1 MGTLPQIPGARKKG
15 VILLSSP
22 EDLKKLDE
30 YLINDTVC
38 IDGPGKQAFDLARI
52 INEKYKV
59 GVKVIS
65 NEKFEGTLPAEIEA
79 ISGQISEIVGEG
91 RAEAVKFKDGKA
103 VGVCLVLFVEDIIK
117 NSQGT
122 PSADRN
128 CASAPLWAE
137 GEDMSDVLVQLGTK
151 GTDAVLNLTRG
162 ALDKTIA
169 SKGRDAAIA
178 FPETNYYFPLVNALL
193 NIEVKTLGD
202 CDLALKEAEGLSKNT
217 TTKSGLVIPAL
228 GGILNKGVATVLA
241 EEVLAALLTLN
252 KEHPKNGIGFIP
264 DKILRSLGLQLV
276 DGRIAGI
283 AVILGPAKDE
293 DAAAD
298 MIRDFQ
304 SKSIVSLLAGNI
316 NGNTFQKQLE
326 KKGIEIGLDN
336 YIVPLG
342 EDYLSVIYAVNF
354 AVRAPLIYGGFKPGQ
369 WAGIAEYIRN
379 RVPAFVLLLGHVDE
393 VIVATGLGALAFGLP
408 IITDLE
414 VPQLGKIDTTLF
426 EALVTEK
433 DYKKLPSK
441 CILTRGIKVK
451 MAQVAVPVPY
461 AAAFEGERVR
471 KEQLYVE
478 FGGKASTAFEFLTAK
493 KENEVEDG
501 LIKIIGD
508 DIDKLPAGK
517 KSMPFAIIVDVFG
530 RKMQKDFEPILER
543 QIHRFVNYAMGLMH
557 MGQRE
562 MIWVRISN
570 DAYNKGFRL
579 KHIGIALHAMLHQE
593 YSAIVDKIQVRMYTK
608 QEDVE
613 KLIAGAKKV
622 FDERDERLGGMTD
635 ESVDTFYS
643 CLLCQSF
650 APNHVCM
657 ITPERLG
664 LCGAYSWL
672 DGKASHEITPT
683 GPNQPIP
690 KGKVLDARLGQ
701 WDSINEFFKEKSNK
715 TVDKVSMYSL
725 MDAPQTS
732 CGCFE
737 CILAIIPEANGVM
750 IVHRDYS
757 GMTPCGMSF
766 TTLAGSVGGGVQ
778 TPGFLGV
785 GKLYLLSKKFI
796 SAEGGLK
803 RLVWMPKELKEL
815 LGERLKKRCEE
826 IGEPDLINKIADE
839 TIATTSEELTK
850 HLEKVQHPALTMDAL
865 M

>member
-1 MGTLPQIPGARKKG
+1 MSSLPQIPGARKKG
-15 VILLSSP
+15 VVLLSSP
-22 EDLKKLDE
+22 EDLNKLDE

-38 IDGPGKQAFDLARI
+38 IDGPAKQAFDLART

-59 GVKVIS
+59 GVKVVS
-65 NEKFEGTLPAEIEA
+65 SDKFEGDLPAEIEA
-79 ISGQISEIVGEG
+79 ISSPISEIVGEG

-103 VGVCLVLFVEDIIK
+103 VGVCLVLF
-117 NSQGT
+117 SQLN
-122 PSADRN
+122 DK
-128 CASAPLWAE
+128 

-162 ALDKTIA
+162 ALDK
-169 SKGRDAAIA
+169 AIA
-178 FPETNYYFPLVNALL
+178 AKGKDTAINFPETNYYFPLVNALL

-202 CDLALKEAEGLSKNT
+202 CDAALKEAEGLSRGT
-217 TTKSGLVIPAL
+217 ATKSGLVVPIM
-228 GGILNKGVATVLA
+228 GGILNKGIATVLA
-241 EEVLAALLTLN
+241 EEVLASLLTLN
-252 KEHPKNGIGFIP
+252 NEHPKGGIGFIP

-369 WAGIAEYIRN
+369 WAGIADYIRH

-408 IITDLE
+408 IITDLD

-471 KEQLYVE
+471 KEQLYAE

-501 LIKIIGD
+501 SIELIGN
-508 DIDKLPAGK
+508 DIDNLPKGY
-517 KSMPFAIIVDVFG
+517 KSMPLAIVVDVFG

-543 QIHRFVNYAMGLMH
+543 QIHRFINYAMGLMH
-557 MGQRE
+557 MGQRD
-562 MIWVRISN
+562 MIWVRISK
-570 DAYNKGFRL
+570 DAFDKGFRL
-579 KHIGIALHAMLHQE
+579 KHIGIAIHAMLHQE
-593 YSAIVDKIQVRMYTK
+593 YSAIVDKVQVRMYTN
-608 QEDVE
+608 QADVE
-613 KLIAGAKKV
+613 KLLAGAKKT

-672 DGKASHEITPT
+672 DGKASYEITPT
-683 GPNQPIP
+683 GPNQPIA
-690 KGKVLDARLGQ
+690 KGKIIDSRLGQ

-725 MDAPQTS
+725 MDSPQTS

-796 SAEGGLK
+796 YAEGGLR

-826 IGEPDLINKIADE
+826 IGEPDLYEKIADE
-839 TIATTSEELTK
+839 TVATTSDELIK